1 MAKRWDYHQDKIMT
15 VLLLAEKPSQGKD
28 YAKVF
33 PNCKEK
39 QGYFDCGNVLIV
51 WAVGHLFEIDNSIAP
66 KEWNLESLPILP
78 EKFKLK
84 LRPKRGNQ
92 FKVIKKLLKRVDEV
106 WIGTDPGREGELIA
120 REILLMAGWK
130 DWDKVKRIWTSEALT
145 PEVVKR
151 AFKNLKPAKEF
162 DGLYYS
168 ALARQ
173 HSDWIV
179 GINLTRLV
187 SLKAN
192 DNTVWSVGRVQT
204 PTLRLLVERENEI
217 RNFKSEP
224 YWVIKAL
231 FEKEGKIFS
240 GVLVLSKADLKAL
253 ENQTGKEEE
262 ENQTFVGSAIKDKNL
277 ALRIYEEIKKLPY
290 GVVAKVEK
298 KLKRELP
305 PPLHSLTTLQRE
317 ANKLFGYSAQK
328 TLKIAQKL
336 YEHYKVISYPRTDS
350 QYLAESNKPL
360 VKEVLKKLGK
370 EELLPVVDKVGKR
383 VFNDAKLTDHHAII
397 PLEPPPEGLTKEERN
412 VYHLIYRRFIGAF
425 MRAYEYEVTTA
436 FIKVGNY
443 LFVSRGKVDITLG
456 WKTLYKETKEVKDN
470 LPPLQKGEKVKKLK
484 TLLEERQTQ
493 PPPRFSEGSL
503 LKLMEK
509 LGLGTP
515 STRAQIIE
523 TLKERSYVVV
533 KGKKLVPTQ
542 KGFSVIELL
551 KSSEVS
557 SPEMTAKWERKLEE
571 IYTKRLNY
579 RGYAE
584 FLREIK
590 EFVLKEINTLKETN
604 KELKGFKP
612 ATPKML
618 KLASALAK
626 ETGLKPP
633 KEKTFEAIR
642 EFIQTA
648 LERKKE
654 LTKKGVGTCQCG
666 GKIISFSKGY
676 KCENCGLVVWSSFL
690 GKRITHRQALELFR
704 RKEVV
709 LKGLKSKNGKRF
721 NAKICLEKGKLKIN
735 EITD

>member
-1 MAKRWDYHQDKIMT
+1 MAI
-15 VLLLAEKPSQGKD
+15 LILAEKPSQARD
-28 YAKVF
+28 YAKAF
-33 PNCKEK
+33 PNCKKK

-78 EKFKLK
+78 EEFKLK

-92 FKVIKKLLKRVDEV
+92 FKVIKELLKRVNKV
-106 WIGTDPGREGELIA
+106 IVASDPGREGELLA

-130 DWDKVKRIWTSEALT
+130 NWENTYRFWTSEALT
-145 PEVVKR
+145 PEVINR
-151 AFKNLKPAKEF
+151 NLKRLKPIKAF
-162 DGLYYS
+162 DSLYYS

-173 HSDWIV
+173 HGDWLV

-187 SLKAN
+187 TLKSS
-192 DNTVWSVGRVQT
+192 DRSVWSVGRVQT
-204 PTLRLLVERENEI
+204 PTLRLIVEREKEI

-240 GVLVLSKADLKAL
+240 GVLVLSKEDLKVL
-253 ENQTGKEEE
+253 ENQTGEEEE

-290 GVVAKVEK
+290 GVVVKVER

-336 YEHYKVISYPRTDS
+336 YETYKVISYPRTDS
-350 QYLAESNKPL
+350 RYLAESNRPL
-360 VKEVLKKLGK
+360 VVKILKELGREDLIPEVGK
-370 EELLPVVDKVGKR
+370 IGKR

-412 VYHLIYRRFIGAF
+412 IYYLIYRRFIGAF

-443 LFVSRGKVDITLG
+443 LFVSKRKVDITLG
-456 WKTLYKETKEVKDN
+456 WKGLYKETKEVKNN

-484 TLLEERQTQ
+484 ILLKERQTQ

-523 TLKERSYVVV
+523 TLKERGYVVV

-551 KSSEVS
+551 KTSEVS

-584 FLREIK
+584 FLKEIK
-590 EFVLKEINTLKETN
+590 EFVLKEITTLKETN
-604 KELKGFKP
+604 KELKGSKP

-618 KLASALAK
+618 KLANALAK

-633 KEKTFEAIR
+633 KEKTFEEVR
-642 EFIQTA
+642 EFIKTA
-648 LERKKE
+648 LEKKKE
-654 LTKKGVGTCQCG
+654 GLGTCKCG
-666 GKIISFSKGY
+666 GKIVSFSKGW
-676 KCENCGLVVWSSFL
+676 KCKKCGLVVWNSFM

-704 RKEVV
+704 GKSIV
-709 LKGLKSKNGKRF
+709 LKGLRSKSGKKF
-721 NAKICLEKGKLKIN
+721 NAKIRLENGKLKIV
-735 EITD
+735 EFLTTFKG